1 MSYDAIVVGLG
12 AHGSAAALAL
22 ARRGLRVLGLE
33 RFERGHGLG
42 SSGGRT
48 RIIRLA
54 YFEDPSYVPLAVAS
68 WDAWLALE
76 RETGASILTPT
87 GGLYAGL
94 PGSAVLDGAIRSA
107 REHDLPHE
115 VLDTDEIR
123 RRWPIFVPPDGAQ
136 ALIEEKAGFLAATVA
151 IETQLALAE
160 RLGAELRFG
169 VAVGEWRPAPGGGFE
184 VETAVGR
191 VDGAAHLVITA
202 GPGQAPSSRTS
213 ASRSRS
219 SGSRALVRAAACRS
233 TTSAWA
239 ASRLD
244 PRDRG
249 DGSFYGFPY
258 DPGAGLKVARH
269 HSGVFVSADDVD
281 RTLTAADEA
290 RVRAFAK
297 AHMPGANGPLKQFG
311 DLPVHEHARRR
322 LPDRHPSRRTW
333 GRLRIGLLGPRLQVR
348 PGDRRG
354 PRGPGTD
361 RPLEPADRPFPSRA
375 ASPRADWLRTLS
387 PILDDIPFEA
397 RIRRAVT
404 EGCRGPAG
412 ARRAGE
418 AGRS

>member
-1 MSYDAIVVGLG
+1 MSDGGSYDAIVLGLG

-76 RETGASILTPT
+76 KETGASILTAT

-107 REHDLPHE
+107 REHHLPHE

-136 ALIEEKAGFLAATVA
+136 ALIEEQAGFLAATVA

-169 VAVGEWRPAPGGGFE
+169 EAVSDWRPAPGGGFE

-191 VDGAAHLVITA
+191 VHGAAHLVIAA
-202 GPGQAPSSRTS
+202 GAWTTFFVPDLRLPLEVERVPVLWFEP
-213 ASRSRS
+213 
-219 SGSRALVRAAACRS
+219 LVPVADVGLG
-233 TTSAWA
+233 
-239 ASRLD
+239 RL
-244 PRDRG
+244 PVWILETEG

-258 DPGAGLKVARH
+258 EPGAGLKVARH

-297 AHMPGANGPLKQFG
+297 AHMPGADGPLKDAAICLYTNTPDG
-311 DLPVHEHARRR
+311 DFLIDTHPAAPGVAFASACSGHGFKFAPVIGEALADLALTGRSPLPIDH
-322 LPDRHPSRRTW
+322 
-333 GRLRIGLLGPRLQVR
+333 
-348 PGDRRG
+348 
-354 PRGPGTD
+354 
-361 RPLEPADRPFPSRA
+361 FRA
-375 ASPRADWLRTLS
+375 ARLVPR
-387 PILDDIPFEA
+387 
-397 RIRRAVT
+397 
-404 EGCRGPAG
+404 
-412 ARRAGE
+412 
-418 AGRS
+418 

>member
-1 MSYDAIVVGLG
+1 MSDGGSYDAIVLGLG

-76 RETGASILTPT
+76 EETGASILTPT

-107 REHDLPHE
+107 REHHLPHE

-136 ALIEEKAGFLAATVA
+136 ALIEEQAGFLAATVA

-160 RLGAELRFG
+160 RLGAELLFG
-169 VAVGEWRPAPGGGFE
+169 EAVSDWRPAPGGGFE

-191 VDGAAHLVITA
+191 VHGAAHLVIAA
-202 GPGQAPSSRTS
+202 GAWTTFFVPDLRLPLEVERVPVLWFEP
-213 ASRSRS
+213 
-219 SGSRALVRAAACRS
+219 LVPVADVGLG
-233 TTSAWA
+233 
-239 ASRLD
+239 RL
-244 PRDRG
+244 PVWILETEG

-297 AHMPGANGPLKQFG
+297 AHMPGADGPLKDAAICLYTNTPDG
-311 DLPVHEHARRR
+311 DFLIDTHPAAPGVAFASACSGHGFKFAPVIGEALADLALTGRSPLPIDH
-322 LPDRHPSRRTW
+322 
-333 GRLRIGLLGPRLQVR
+333 
-348 PGDRRG
+348 
-354 PRGPGTD
+354 
-361 RPLEPADRPFPSRA
+361 FRA
-375 ASPRADWLRTLS
+375 ARLVPR
-387 PILDDIPFEA
+387 
-397 RIRRAVT
+397 
-404 EGCRGPAG
+404 
-412 ARRAGE
+412 
-418 AGRS
+418 